1 MLIKKIKKLNDK
13 LNNKIQYFYFIY
25 ALPYICG
32 VINKCNKLF
41 FDTI

>member
-1 MLIKKIKKLNDK
+1 MINYKIIY
-13 LNNKIQYFYFIY
+13 IQYFYFIY